1 MQGGFWRGAQQ
12 SRTQQIQLLLLEVL
26 LFRFACRRLS
36 SERPSLGRF
45 SSRWHLP
52 RGSNYRGGGIWV
64 AGEGGAVARTVA
76 GQPLEGHVFSTVEG
90 PVLFNPHLPHSTE
103 AWRGSRYV
111 IVAYCVRGLEK
122 LQPCQVA
129 AATELG
135 FVLPRFVSDTGA
147 ETAELGVAV
156 QAPGGAPSSPSFGQS
171 PAGQVEGQ
179 AKAFSGGAGQ
189 VSPACSSA
197 VLDFPHQVPR
207 PSGQAALSSDSL
219 PEVRALPDHPPSAVL
234 DLGLDAKLPA
244 GLVNNL
250 TGLRSTPSCGEP
262 PEPESTHS
270 PAGQVAGQA
279 QAFSGGAGLNCAES
293 PLPCST
299 SRIGRSGPQ
308 DRLEVKPKRSQ
319 EVQVP
324 NAQGF
329 RPLCSTSQA

>member
-1 MQGGFWRGAQQ
+1 MGCWRRGRRRSDCGWPASRGSCLLNRRGAGALQPAFTAQ
-12 SRTQQIQLLLLEVL
+12 HGSLAWKPVRDCSLL
-26 LFRFACRRLS
+26 C
-36 SERPSLGRF
+36 ERPRKASA
-45 SSRWHLP
+45 LP
-52 RGSNYRGGGIWV
+52 I
-64 AGEGGAVARTVA
+64 
-76 GQPLEGHVFSTVEG
+76 
-90 PVLFNPHLPHSTE
+90 
-103 AWRGSRYV
+103 
-111 IVAYCVRGLEK
+111 
-122 LQPCQVA
+122 A

-147 ETAELGVAV
+147 ETAEFGVAV

-171 PAGQVEGQ
+171 LAGQVEGQ

-189 VSPACSSA
+189 VSPVCSSA

-207 PSGQAALSSDSL
+207 PLGQAALSSDSL